1 MAGKAWMDAEK
12 EFESVWVGKAN
23 WCYAFEDTREAMGL
37 NRGTRRVFTKGR
49 PSDYLVT
56 ASGLTFFA
64 EVKSSQNEVSFNLN
78 NVEESQ
84 WKAAIQSV
92 AAGGLYFFFIR
103 CETNGTWFQVPA
115 AVLVDQ
121 RKTKKSIKWEELK
134 PYFWKMSNERTN

>member
-1 MAGKAWMDAEK
+1 MNAQAD
-12 EFESVWVGKAN
+12 FESVWVGKQC

-37 NRGTRRVFTKGR
+37 SGSRRVFTKGR

-56 ASGLTFFA
+56 AGGKTFFA

-84 WKAAIQSV
+84 WQAAIRSV

-103 CETNGTWFQVPA
+103 CEVNGLWFQVPA
-115 AVLVDQ
+115 VILVEQ
-121 RKTKKSIKWEELK
+121 RKTKKSIKWVDLK
-134 PYFWKMSNERTN
+134 PYFWKMSHEHK